1 MTGTEW
7 HDGVM
12 TIEQDRVGELLRD
25 FAVGYGELTRHM
37 GETIDLP
44 ASDAMGLA
52 EIAIA
57 PTVGPPMTPARLAR
71 HVGLTSGA
79 TNALINRL
87 ESRGLVVRSRESEDR
102 RIVTLRPTP
111 HAAASVGNFAAQ
123 SGGGLEAIL
132 TALDPVAARAITAF
146 LTDVTETIEEAN
158 KNLRQARREK

>member
-1 MTGTEW
+1 MTT
-7 HDGVM
+7 
-12 TIEQDRVGELLRD
+12 EQDRVGELLRD

-44 ASDAMGLA
+44 ASDAAGLA
-52 EIAIA
+52 EIAVA
-57 PTVGPPMTPARLAR
+57 AGSGTPMTPAVLSR

-87 ESRGLVVRSRESEDR
+87 ERRELVVRSRESDDR

-111 HAAASVGNFAAQ
+111 RAAASVGEFAQQ

-132 TALDPVAARAITAF
+132 KGLKPQDAQTIAAF
-146 LTDVTETIEEAN
+146 LSDLTGTIENAN
-158 KNLRQARREK
+158 KKLRETKR